1 MTGKIESGGKRMAE
15 AWRKVEVPER
25 LGDLEKPFLTE
36 VEELLKTSSAGDDE
50 AYWYLSWRLE
60 LAAINRNMVDQTKV
74 REQLFRDQAGT
85 CPECGKDLET
95 PKGRD
100 VHKRLRMF
108 ARHQGYVAGNTVLLH
123 RACHEKI
130 HQREPHQ

>member
-1 MTGKIESGGKRMAE
+1 MPET
-15 AWRKVEVPER
+15 WRKAEVAER
-25 LGDLEKPFLTE
+25 LKSLEKPFLSE
-36 VEELLKTSSAGDDE
+36 VEGMLVKWSGGDE
-50 AYWYLSWRLE
+50 ETYWYLSWRLE
-60 LAAINRNMVDQTKV
+60 LSSINRNMVDQTKV
-74 REQLFRDQAGT
+74 REQLFRAQGGV
-85 CPECGKDLET
+85 CPECGKDLDT

-100 VHKRLRMF
+100 VHKRLSMF